1 MSGLGQSLNLLRYPD
16 GERRALQRT
25 GLLAALLGGVGGA
38 VVMLGLTWLVQDAV
52 RSHALARKQ
61 QQVWAAE
68 QAERARFEKM
78 QVQLHQQRL
87 RWQSQVKHMLD
98 QQARMTQVWQWLA
111 QVAAQNSVVWTHL
124 QWGDPHWSLQGRA
137 ASMDDMVRAKD
148 QLQAL
153 AHVHGELKAWVAPA
167 QGERGE
173 FQLELTWPSETQKP

>member
-1 MSGLGQSLNLLRYPD
+1 MNGPGQSLNLLRYPD

-25 GLLAALLGGVGGA
+25 GLLAALMGGVAGA

-52 RSHALARKQ
+52 RSHAVVRKQ
-61 QQVWAAE
+61 QQVLAAE

-78 QVQLHQQRL
+78 QEQLHQQRL
-87 RWQSQVKHMLD
+87 RWQSQVQHMLD

-111 QVAAQNSVVWTHL
+111 QSAAPHAVVWTHL
-124 QWGDPHWSLQGRA
+124 QWGETHWSLQGRA

-148 QLQAL
+148 RLQAL
-153 AHVHGELKAWVAPA
+153 ADVHCEIKAWVAPV